1 MDYDEISH
9 AFIKAN
15 LVGSPAELHGFL
27 AGSASS
33 GKLLSADSLIE
44 TVAKFLEVSSER
56 VEDLGTMLIELYQFS
71 VNQINNNDYEF
82 SPILPDDDFIL
93 SERLASMG
101 EWCQGFLYG
110 LGSSELFSN
119 LEIQKNIS
127 EALDDLASI
136 SNVHVSDDQ
145 YEGDETDNEANY
157 IEIVEYIKIAVLTI
171 FTELKAKNDESQQI
185 IH

>member
-71 VNQINNNDYEF
+71 VNQINNNDYDG
-82 SPILPDDDFIL
+82 S
-93 SERLASMG
+93 SSY
-101 EWCQGFLYG
+101 FLYTTAIKDTACRK
-110 LGSSELFSN
+110 ELYLPSPSVT
-119 LEIQKNIS
+119 IS
-127 EALDDLASI
+127 TYLL
-136 SNVHVSDDQ
+136 NK
-145 YEGDETDNEANY
+145 TD
-157 IEIVEYIKIAVLTI
+157 T
-171 FTELKAKNDESQQI
+171 
-185 IH
+185 

>member
-1 MDYDEISH
+1 
-9 AFIKAN
+9 
-15 LVGSPAELHGFL
+15 
-27 AGSASS
+27 
-33 GKLLSADSLIE
+33 
-44 TVAKFLEVSSER
+44 
-56 VEDLGTMLIELYQFS
+56 
-71 VNQINNNDYEF
+71 
-82 SPILPDDDFIL
+82 
-93 SERLASMG
+93 MG

-136 SNVHVSDDQ
+136 SNVQVSDDQ